1 MKGYRLNKDIE
12 YVKKIMQGIER
23 KNGHCP
29 CRLKEDDT
37 TLCPCDEFIKKVYV
51 NVNYLYLLMIKESL
65 KPLFYTYT
73 FYP

>member
-37 TLCPCDEFIKKVYV
+37 TLCPCDEF
-51 NVNYLYLLMIKESL
+51 KEGIC
-65 KPLFYTYT
+65 KCKLFI
-73 FYP
+73 PINDKRES

>member
-29 CRLKEDDT
+29 CGLKEDDT
-37 TLCPCDEFIKKVYV
+37 TLCPCDEFIKEGICKCKLFIPI
-51 NVNYLYLLMIKESL
+51 NDKRES
-65 KPLFYTYT
+65 
-73 FYP
+73 

>member
-29 CRLKEDDT
+29 CRLKKDDT
-37 TLCPCDEFIKKVYV
+37 TLCPCDEFIKEGICKCKLFIPI
-51 NVNYLYLLMIKESL
+51 NDKRES
-65 KPLFYTYT
+65 
-73 FYP
+73 

>member
-37 TLCPCDEFIKKVYV
+37 TLCPYDEFIKEGICKCKLFIPI
-51 NVNYLYLLMIKESL
+51 NDKRES
-65 KPLFYTYT
+65 
-73 FYP
+73 

>member
-1 MKGYRLNKDIE
+1 MKIGGNMKGYRLNKDIE

-37 TLCPCDEFIKKVYV
+37 TLCPCDEFIKEGICKC
-51 NVNYLYLLMIKESL
+51 I
-65 KPLFYTYT
+65 LFV
-73 FYP
+73 PINNKREA

>member
-37 TLCPCDEFIKKVYV
+37 TLCPCDEFIKEGICKLFIPI
-51 NVNYLYLLMIKESL
+51 NDKRES
-65 KPLFYTYT
+65 
-73 FYP
+73 